1 MRVSCNISSPQFL
14 TISSMPPPS
23 SESEDDTSQ
32 HVSSSKG
39 QSGPTVMYAA
49 APDTPGIPSDNSPT
63 ISDLFR
69 EMQETNRLLKLM
81 LAAHKPD
88 VPASPVSQLSRETT
102 FNSDPDLVKIK
113 VRELVRDIAHQSFS
127 PADPSN
133 IKRFIRNFIEERISH
148 KPREGHQGEY
158 GPGAYVPIFV
168 SLRDN
173 HSGPLAEIYWN
184 WERPNKLDPVH
195 RVLMDASQVS
205 NVTKQWGSRF
215 DLDALTF
222 SHSRETGWIIG
233 KSPALEGAIIGCPL
247 FYSGQGPAQ
256 KLVTARSVFDKDW
269 KPIASAMAA
278 PDHLASPGSLW
289 HCTAPLLDGGLMAL
303 DRLALIT
310 AVVLNKPNTETG
322 IAHRFLHEFC
332 AGWKPLY
339 LRGNRMNYTG
349 WSGNSDT
356 TYQHT
361 IRCFSPASRSDKVN
375 FGLRPH
381 AKCVRQSGQFPSH
394 LSSSSSSFT
403 ERRMS
408 LLCHWD
414 YTYSPHGFRIVAL
427 TDAMTMKQDGDIN
440 VSNDLFTDWGDRH
453 FAVEGLNA
461 GYHLLQSS
469 IHRLLMFWETEWG
482 HCLDALESNVNTSLL
497 DILDDETSSRLMF
510 DTSFE
515 RSRVYFKTLQMLRI
529 FADAIRETGRDL
541 QEMDPEKLIQG
552 SFRRAGHDVQA
563 FLKQDP
569 LKDKTLWN
577 NWKILFDFQQQTEEK
592 LLRRIAEK
600 TEEITSLRDGLF
612 NATSLREASRATT
625 MNRYVIVFTI
635 MTVLYLPP
643 SFTSALFGTPL
654 FEAESQEETVE
665 RFKTS
670 TIIVCV
676 ITYVLAISLIWLAD
690 KWDIA
695 GVVYHDL
702 RTLWRGTTDRLRR
715 RGPDGWSLRSK
726 SRNSSS
732 DALVEGKQAV

>member
-1 MRVSCNISSPQFL
+1 MSSP
-14 TISSMPPPS
+14 P
-23 SESEDDTSQ
+23 SESEDDNRQ
-32 HVSSSKG
+32 HVSSSKE

-49 APDTPGIPSDNSPT
+49 APETPGMPPDTHSSPS

-81 LAAHKPD
+81 LAAQKPD
-88 VPASPVSQLSRETT
+88 VPASPVLQLSRETT
-102 FNSDPDLVKIK
+102 LDSDPDLVRIK
-113 VRELVRDIAHQSFS
+113 VRELVHDLAHQSFT

-133 IKRFIRNFIEERISH
+133 IKRFIRTFVEERISH
-148 KPREGHQGEY
+148 KPREDHQGEY
-158 GPGAYVPIFV
+158 GPGAYVPVHV

-173 HSGPLAEIYWN
+173 LSGPLSEIYWN
-184 WERPNKLDPVH
+184 WERPNKLDPVR
-195 RVLMDASQVS
+195 RVFMDPSQVTT
-205 NVTKQWGSRF
+205 VCKQWGSSF

-233 KSPALEGAIIGCPL
+233 KSPAQEGAMIGCPL
-247 FYSGQGPAQ
+247 FYSGPGPAQ
-256 KLVTARSVFDKDW
+256 KLVTARSVFDQDW
-269 KPIASAMAA
+269 KPIASTMAA
-278 PDHLASPGSLW
+278 PEQLTSPGSLW
-289 HCTAPLLDGGLMAL
+289 YCTAPLLDSGAMAL

-339 LRGNRMNYTG
+339 LRGSRMNFTG
-349 WSGNSDT
+349 WSGNSDN

-361 IRCFSPASRSDKVN
+361 LRCFSPVN
-375 FGLRPH
+375 TSCRMDFGLRPH
-381 AKCVRQSGQFPSH
+381 VRCVRQSGQFPSH
-394 LSSSSSSFT
+394 RATSPSSFT

-408 LLCHWD
+408 ILCHWD
-414 YTYSPHGFRIVAL
+414 YSYPPHGFRIVAL

-440 VSNDLFTDWGDRH
+440 VSNDLFTDWEDRH
-453 FAVEGLNA
+453 FVVQGLNA

-469 IHRLLMFWETEWG
+469 VHRLLMFWETEWG

-552 SFRRAGHDVQA
+552 NFRRAGYDVRDILRQE
-563 FLKQDP
+563 P
-569 LKDKTLWN
+569 LEDKALWN
-577 NWKILFDFQQQTEEK
+577 NWKILLDFQQQTEEK
-592 LLRRIAEK
+592 LLRRITEK

-695 GVVYHDL
+695 GVLFHDL
-702 RTLWRGTTDRLRR
+702 HTLWRGTTDRLRR
-715 RGPDGWSLRSK
+715 RGSDGWSFRSK
-726 SRNSSS
+726 SQHSSS
-732 DALVEGKQAV
+732 DALVEGKQGV

>member
-1 MRVSCNISSPQFL
+1 MSSP
-14 TISSMPPPS
+14 P
-23 SESEDDTSQ
+23 SESEDDSRQ
-32 HVSSSKG
+32 HVSSSKV

-49 APDTPGIPSDNSPT
+49 APDTPGMPRDDSPS
-63 ISDLFR
+63 IADLFR

-81 LAAHKPD
+81 LAAQKLD
-88 VPASPVSQLSRETT
+88 VPVSPVHSSSAVSAA
-102 FNSDPDLVKIK
+102 NSDPDQVKMK
-113 VRELVRDIAHQSFS
+113 VRELVHDLAHQSFS

-133 IKRFIRNFIEERISH
+133 IKRFIRTFIEERISH
-148 KPREGHQGEY
+148 KPKEGSRQGEY

-168 SLRDN
+168 SVRDDL
-173 HSGPLAEIYWN
+173 SGPLSEIYWN
-184 WERPNKLDPVH
+184 WERPSKLDPVR
-195 RVLMDASQVS
+195 RVFMDASQVS
-205 NVTKQWGSRF
+205 NVIKQWGSTF

-233 KSPALEGAIIGCPL
+233 KSPAQKGAIIGCPL
-247 FYSGQGPAQ
+247 FYYGPEPAQ
-256 KLVTARSVFDKDW
+256 KLVTARSVFDQEW
-269 KPIASAMAA
+269 KTIASAMAA
-278 PDHLASPGSLW
+278 PEQLTSPGSLW
-289 HCTAPLLDGGLMAL
+289 HCTAPLLDSGLMAL

-322 IAHRFLHEFC
+322 IAHRFLHEFS

-339 LRGNRMNYTG
+339 LRGNRMNFSG

-356 TYQHT
+356 TYQHA
-361 IRCFSPASRSDKVN
+361 IRCFSPASKPGKID
-375 FGLRPH
+375 FGLRPYV
-381 AKCVRQSGQFPSH
+381 KCVRQSGQFPSH
-394 LSSSSSSFT
+394 RASSSSSFT

-408 LLCHWD
+408 ILCHWD
-414 YTYSPHGFRIVAL
+414 YTYPPHGFRIVAL

-440 VSNDLFTDWGDRH
+440 LSNDLFTDWGDRH
-453 FAVEGLNA
+453 FAVEGPNA
-461 GYHLLQSS
+461 SYHLLQSS
-469 IHRLLMFWETEWG
+469 VHRLLMFWETEWG
-482 HCLDALESNVNTSLL
+482 HCLDALESNVNTSLR

-541 QEMDPEKLIQG
+541 REMDPEKLVQG
-552 SFRRAGHDVQA
+552 NFRRAGYDVHD
-563 FLKQDP
+563 FLKEP
-569 LKDKTLWN
+569 LEDKAIWN
-577 NWKILFDFQQQTEEK
+577 NWKILLDFQQQTEEK
-592 LLRRIAEK
+592 LLRRITEK

-612 NATSLREASRATT
+612 NATSLREASRSTT

-695 GVVYHDL
+695 GVLFHDL
-702 RTLWRGTTDRLRR
+702 RTLWRGTTDRLRQ
-715 RGPDGWSLRSK
+715 RGSDGWSFRSK
-726 SRNSSS
+726 SQNSSC
-732 DALVEGKQAV
+732 DALVEGKQSV